1 MDLDLWIWI
10 YGSGSDLYGKG
21 RVKGNKNCLW
31 TKANSNMESNL
42 VDLLGSATWIYG
54 SGSMDLDLNGS
65 GSMDL
70 DLIYVGRGRVTEET
84 KIAYG
89 QKPTATWNR
98 I

>member
-1 MDLDLWIWI
+1 MDLDLI
-10 YGSGSDLYGKG
+10 YMG
-21 RVKGNKNCLW
+21 RGESKETKKNCLW
-31 TKANSNMESNL
+31 TKANSNMDANL
-42 VDLLGSATWIYG
+42 VDLLGSAVWIYG

-89 QKPTATWNR
+89 QKPTATR
-98 I
+98 T